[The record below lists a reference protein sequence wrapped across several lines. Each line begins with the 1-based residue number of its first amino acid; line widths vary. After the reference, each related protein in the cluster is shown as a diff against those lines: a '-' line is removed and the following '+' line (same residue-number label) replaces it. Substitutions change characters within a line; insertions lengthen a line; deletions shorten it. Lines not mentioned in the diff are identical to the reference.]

1 MLRSVVLQ
9 HCRTVLELF
18 LNRFSNAVRNYS
30 VGLLEVLEQGI
41 PITADFSFGWD
52 IAFGKMHHC
61 VVSKPESLLE
71 VAALVGLRLSSYV
84 DSCEWFIQFYAPK
97 TLIVDR
103 LVLSNCTSVAV
114 RRSGDDFSIEAEL
127 DGTKSLISLG
137 SNCASMLQAGCQSL
151 SSFEIGN
158 SKIAILPP
166 ELSSFS
172 SDSGELAN
180 HYSVLSNQSLTQSFN
195 SYGKALTLI
204 SECGGPYSDWINHV
218 LRYLA
223 PIRVN
228 PGLLTS
234 KSRYFEPGVLYIACI
249 EQPEMVAE
257 MIVHEAS
264 HQYLN
269 IVQRLGPLD
278 DGSDDTLYYSP
289 FRREPRPIKG
299 IITAYHAAG
308 NMLLFFRECNKDAYD
323 KNDYFL
329 MAEQELVPQ
338 VLKLE
343 TAWRK
348 SDSLTEVTSQIC
360 CTLAEKLNL

>member
-1 MLRSVVLQ
+1 MMCSVVLQ
-9 HCRTVLELF
+9 HCSTVLELF
-18 LNRFSNAVRNYS
+18 LNRFSNEVRNYS
-30 VGLLEVLEQGI
+30 AGLLEVLEESI
-41 PITADFSFGWD
+41 PLTADFSFGWD

-61 VVSKPESLLE
+61 VVSKPESFLE
-71 VAALVGLRLSSYV
+71 VAALVGLRFSAYV
-84 DSCEWFIQFYAPK
+84 DSCEWFIQFNAPK
-97 TLIVDR
+97 SLIVDH
-103 LVLSNCTSVAV
+103 LVLSNCTSVGV
-114 RRSGDDFSIEAEL
+114 SRSGYDFFIEAEL
-127 DGTKSLISLG
+127 DGTKSIISLG

-151 SSFEIGN
+151 ASIELGN

-166 ELSSFS
+166 ELSSLS

-180 HYSVLSNQSLTQSFN
+180 HYSVVSNQSLTQSFN
-195 SYGKALTLI
+195 SYGKALKLI
-204 SECGGPYSDWINHV
+204 GERGGPYSDWIDHV

-249 EQPEMVAE
+249 EQPELVAE
-257 MIVHEAS
+257 MIVHEVS

-269 IVQRLGPLD
+269 IVQRLSPLD

-289 FRREPRPIKG
+289 FRLEPRPIKG
-299 IITAYHAAG
+299 IVTAYHAAG
-308 NMLLFFRECNKDAYD
+308 NMLLFFRECNKDSYD

-329 MAEQELVPQ
+329 TAEQELVPQ